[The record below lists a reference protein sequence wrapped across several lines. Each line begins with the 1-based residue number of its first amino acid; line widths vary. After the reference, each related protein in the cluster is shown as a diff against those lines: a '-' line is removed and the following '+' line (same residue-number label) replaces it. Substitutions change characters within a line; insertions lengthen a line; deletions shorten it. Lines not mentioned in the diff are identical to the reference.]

1 MKKRILVVAAH
12 PDDEILGCGGTLAR
26 FRDEGNK
33 IQTVFFTNGI
43 SSRNDKVSK
52 KAIEIRKK
60 NALLVAKK
68 LKSNEPIF
76 FDYPDNQLDTIPL
89 LKIIKKIEKVL
100 KNFKPNIIF
109 THFDKDLNID
119 HQVVSKAVTTATRP
133 LSGSKLEMIL
143 FFEILSST
151 EWTYQNNKDSFTPN
165 YFINIEKFISKKKDL
180 LKIYREELRE
190 WPHSRSLRGTEIL
203 SNYRGMMS
211 GTSNAEAFILSK
223 KFLR

>member
-33 IQTVFFTNGI
+33 IQSIFFTNGV
-43 SSRNDKVSK
+43 SSRDKKETK
-52 KAIEIRKK
+52 KAIKIRKK
-60 NALLVAKK
+60 NALSVAKK
-68 LKSNEPIF
+68 LKSNKPIF

-100 KNFKPNIIF
+100 KIFKPNIIF

-119 HQVVSKAVTTATRP
+119 HQIVSKAVTTATRP

-151 EWTYQNNKDSFTPN
+151 EWTYQNNKNSFTPN
-165 YFINIEKFISKKKDL
+165 YFINVEKFISKKKDL

-190 WPHSRSLRGTEIL
+190 WPHSRSLRGIEIL